1 LLQRDRAN
9 VAKSSDNKR
18 HSTNRGMSMT
28 KKMKPVANVLAALM
42 LTAFATVPALALQ
55 KGTGGPEYIGPQ
67 ATVTKTNGILTVSMD
82 DASGL
87 WTVTT
92 GASHPNPGQAV
103 LYPIGTSW
111 ITLRDATASIMYP
124 NASPGSAGLAG
135 YTVTPLTFGAVT
147 SITGGYRAAYTAP
160 SWTVTQDVTINGTA
174 LIDTNVQQTVTVCNT
189 SGAARTYGVRFM
201 WDWYIAGNDASFFRQ
216 RNPDTAFT
224 NVFQTFVNPG
234 FPIFEET
241 NNIVT
246 PLFTVFGTVGGG
258 PLIPTPTQPDQL
270 RYSSWS
276 AAVGS
281 AWDFTNTG
289 SGADSATEHYW
300 GFNSPLTLAAGG
312 CASYTEYLTTNLNA
326 AGGGGAIN
334 TAVPTLSTWGLL
346 LLITLI
352 GGISLWSVRR
362 KLG

>member
-1 LLQRDRAN
+1 
-9 VAKSSDNKR
+9 
-18 HSTNRGMSMT
+18 MT
-28 KKMKPVANVLAALM
+28 KKMRPAVKVLAAML
-42 LTAFATVPALALQ
+42 LTAFATVPASALN
-55 KGTGGPEYIGPQ
+55 KGGGGPEYIGPQ

-92 GASHPNPGQAV
+92 GASHPNPNQNV
-103 LYPIGTSW
+103 LYPIGTSY
-111 ITLRDATASIMYP
+111 ITLRDATASIIYT
-124 NASPGSAGLAG
+124 NASPSSAGLTG
-135 YTVTPLTFGAVT
+135 YTLAPLTFGAVT
-147 SITGGYRAAYTAP
+147 AITGGYRAAYTAP
-160 SWTVTQDVTINGTA
+160 SWTVTQDVTINGSA

-189 SGAARTYGVRFM
+189 SGAARTYGARFM
-201 WDWYIAGNDASFFRQ
+201 WDWYIASNDASFFRQ

-241 NNIVT
+241 NNIST
-246 PLFTVFGTVGGG
+246 PLFTVFGTVGNG
-258 PLIPTPTQPDQL
+258 PLIPTPTQPEQL
-270 RYSSWS
+270 RYSPWS
-276 AAVGS
+276 TSYSA
-281 AWDFTNTG
+281 AWDFANTG
-289 SGADSATEHYW
+289 AGADSSTAHYW
-300 GFNSPLTLAAGG
+300 GFTTPLTLAAAG

-326 AGGGGAIN
+326 AGGGGAVVN

>member
-1 LLQRDRAN
+1 
-9 VAKSSDNKR
+9 
-18 HSTNRGMSMT
+18 MT
-28 KKMKPVANVLAALM
+28 KKMRPAANVLAAML
-42 LTAFATVPALALQ
+42 LTAFATVPALAL
-55 KGTGGPEYIGPQ
+55 KAPAPDLIGPQ
-67 ATVTKTNGILTVSMD
+67 ATLTTTNGILTLSIENTNTGD
-82 DASGL
+82 LGN

-92 GASHPNPGQAV
+92 GASHPQPNQNV
-103 LYPIGTSW
+103 LFPIGTSY
-111 ITLRDATASIMYP
+111 ITLRDATANIMYA
-124 NASPGSAGLAG
+124 NASASPGLAG
-135 YTVTPLTFGAVT
+135 YTFQNMSTAPGSGVVSA
-147 SITGGYRAAYTAP
+147 ITNGFRSVWTIP
-160 SWTVTQDVTINGTA
+160 SWTVTQDTTINGTT
-174 LIDTNVQQTVTVCNT
+174 LTNTNVQQTVTVCNT
-189 SGAARTYGVRFM
+189 SGAPRLYGVRFM

-241 NNIVT
+241 NNIAT

-258 PLIPTPTQPDQL
+258 PLIPTPTQPEQL
-270 RYSSWS
+270 RYSPWGTSYS
-276 AAVGS
+276 S
-281 AWDFTNTG
+281 AWDFVNTG
-289 SGADSATEHYW
+289 AGADSSTAHYW
-300 GFNSPLTLAAGG
+300 GFNTPLTLAAGG

-326 AGGGGAIN
+326 AGGGGAVVN